1 MHLFDDV
8 VCGGVPD
15 EGFWVKV
22 AVVDPGG
29 DGVDQVGDRGEDPS
43 FEAAV
48 GQLFEEAFDQVQP
61 RARGRGVVQVPAGPA
76 GWASQV
82 ATSGPVWAD
91 RLSSTTWISRLRG
104 TVASIRLKK
113 ARMSALV

>member
-1 MHLFDDV
+1 VLCKSLDLCEAFASALHLFDDV

-48 GQLFEEAFDQVQP
+48 GLRFP
-61 RARGRGVVQVPAGPA
+61 RKCGG
-76 GWASQV
+76 
-82 ATSGPVWAD
+82 
-91 RLSSTTWISRLRG
+91 ISYKG
-104 TVASIRLKK
+104 
-113 ARMSALV
+113 